1 MSRLT
6 EFLAELRRRRVF
18 RVAGLYVIGA
28 WVVLQ
33 VADLAFATWGVRP
46 EALRFVWIGAI
57 IGFPIALILGWR
69 FDFVGGRLVHVV
81 DSDRSTPLSL
91 DRTDYGILAALALLA
106 AVATLGVTTEI
117 LSMREPSTSESL
129 RDNFDPMAIAVLPFT
144 VLGGE
149 TAENTL
155 LATGIQ
161 DGLLTSLANIG
172 ALKVIS
178 RTSTERYRRS
188 EKSMPAIGRELG
200 VGKILEGSLQRVGDD
215 LRVNVQLIDAATDEH
230 LWAAVYDR
238 NLTVAGVFSM
248 QTEIVRTIAA
258 QLRAR
263 LTPQESEM
271 LAVVPTQN
279 IDAYTAYLKGKQQA
293 EIESVESMNAAIEHF
308 RDAIRRDPGFA
319 LAHVGLADAYLTLSA
334 NFFEGLSTD
343 ESIVMAEPPLAR
355 ALELEPMSC
364 EAQTTLGFLRQQQGD
379 LDAAESAFETAIQRC
394 PGYARAYRLYGRTKW
409 LRGNGDAALA
419 LAQKALEVDPY
430 SATVNFDVA
439 RYHDTAGRFD
449 EAMAKYRRV
458 VEIEPNH
465 AFAYVYIAAIHYLV
479 YGRVDESLIWYHE
492 ATRNDALSA
501 SAQSVPAIAYLEIGD
516 TVNARVWIDRGMQLA
531 PRTFYALFTSLL
543 LAVHERD
550 EEATRKTAQ
559 TLLEVYPQSSAAL
572 LHLRNLDLAAGRYEA
587 ALSRYSRAW
596 PSLTRDGEPDVH
608 RWNLFAAIDLA
619 LVYRKLGEDGRA
631 ESLLQRS
638 LQTTEGLPRLGVDGY
653 WIADVRVHAIR
664 GDVQQAVA
672 ALERAVDEGWRLL
685 TWYHFNLDPNLEV
698 LRDDPGFQALKARV
712 EQDLARQAR
721 RVRELQ
727 QSGDIPTLAEI
738 GSGS

>member
-6 EFLAELRRRRVF
+6 DFLAELRRRRVF
-18 RVAGLYVIGA
+18 RVTGLYVIGA

-46 EALRFVWIGAI
+46 EALRFVWAAAI
-57 IGFPIALILGWR
+57 IGVPIALILGWR

-81 DSDRSTPLSL
+81 DTDRSTPLAL
-91 DRTDYGILAALALLA
+91 DRTDYGILAALTLLA
-106 AVATLGVTTEI
+106 AVAMLGVTTEI
-117 LSMREPSTSESL
+117 LSMREPSTSASL
-129 RDNFDPMAIAVLPFT
+129 RDNVDPMSIAVLPFA

-149 TAENTL
+149 SAENTL

-161 DGLLTSLANIG
+161 DGVLTSLANIG

-178 RTSTERYRRS
+178 RTSTERYRRT
-188 EKSMPAIGRELG
+188 EKSVPEIGLELG

-215 LRVNVQLIDAATDEH
+215 LRVNVQLIDAESDEH

-263 LTPQESEM
+263 LTPQESEQ
-271 LAVVPTQN
+271 LAIVPTQN

-308 RDAIRRDPGFA
+308 RDAIGRDPVFA

-334 NFFEGLSTD
+334 NFFEGLTKD
-343 ESIVMAEPPLAR
+343 ESIVLAEPPLAR

-379 LDAAESAFETAIQRC
+379 LDAAESALKTAIQRC
-394 PGYARAYRLYGRTKW
+394 PGYARAYRLYGRTEW

-419 LAQKALEVDPY
+419 LAQKALDVDPY
-430 SATVNFDVA
+430 SATVNFDIA
-439 RYHDTAGRFD
+439 RYHDAAGRFD

-479 YGRVDESLIWYHE
+479 YGQVDASLVWYHE
-492 ATRNDALSA
+492 AARNDALSA

-516 TVNARVWIDRGMQLA
+516 TRSARVWIDRGMQLA

-543 LAVHERD
+543 LAVHEGD
-550 EEATRKTAQ
+550 EETTRNTAQ
-559 TLLEVYPQSSAAL
+559 TLLEVYPQSAAAL

-596 PSLTRDGEPDVH
+596 PSLTGDGDPDVH

-619 LVYRKLGEDGRA
+619 LVYKKLGKDDHA

-638 LQTTEGLPRLGVDGY
+638 LQTIERLPRLGVDGY
-653 WIADVRVHAIR
+653 WIADVRVHATR

-698 LRDDPGFQALKARV
+698 LRSDPGFQALKARV

-727 QSGDIPTLAEI
+727 QSGDIPTLAQF